1 MGATPWKQQVA
12 LVIGVFAGS
21 LVIPPVLE
29 LLNQAYGFAGATSST
44 AISSTPLAAPQA
56 TLITTLAKGVIGGDL
71 RWDLVFWGAALGLA
85 LVAFNFALK
94 TGSKGRYTLPPLGVG
109 LAIYLPSAV
118 TLPVVLGAVA
128 GFVFERYVHAK
139 PWGEA
144 AKRIAVLVMS
154 GFIVGESLFNVGL
167 AGLIVLTGNGEPLA
181 IVNNLGEFQTMAI
194 AAVLGAAVVTTL
206 YLWMI
211 KASRQLEA

>member
-1 MGATPWKQQVA
+1 
-12 LVIGVFAGS
+12 
-21 LVIPPVLE
+21 
-29 LLNQAYGFAGATSST
+29 
-44 AISSTPLAAPQA
+44 
-56 TLITTLAKGVIGGDL
+56 
-71 RWDLVFWGAALGLA
+71 
-85 LVAFNFALK
+85 
-94 TGSKGRYTLPPLGVG
+94 
-109 LAIYLPSAV
+109 
-118 TLPVVLGAVA
+118 
-128 GFVFERYVHAK
+128 
-139 PWGEA
+139 
-144 AKRIAVLVMS
+144 MS